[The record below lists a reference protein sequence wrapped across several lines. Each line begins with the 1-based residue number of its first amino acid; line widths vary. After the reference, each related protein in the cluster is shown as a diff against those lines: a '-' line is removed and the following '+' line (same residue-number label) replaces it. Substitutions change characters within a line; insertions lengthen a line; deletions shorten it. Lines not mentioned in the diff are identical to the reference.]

1 MLSDFKYDLLE
12 LGSIDIAPI
21 LEEFNSLTKEDWYVN
36 QHRQKIAKS
45 AQAETMFIPIIYK
58 SEKEYVTIEHLFLE
72 KFPNTLKTVELALIK
87 KLGKLEI
94 DRAIVTCLPAKKKIP
109 AHTDSGAFLAA
120 HHRIHIPLISNPGVV
135 FGYWHTE
142 NQDWKDIYMEP
153 GKCYALNNCT
163 TGHRVYNSS
172 NLDRYHLIV
181 DINYMQN
188 RQLI

>member
-21 LEEFNSLTKEDWYVN
+21 LEEFNTLSKEDWYVN
-36 QHRQKIAKS
+36 QARQNIPKS

-58 SEKEYVTIEHLFLE
+58 SEKDYVTVKHLFFE
-72 KFPNTLKTVELALIK
+72 KFPNTLKTVESTLK
-87 KLGKLEI
+87 EKLGLLEI
-94 DRAIVTCLPAKKKIP
+94 DRAIVTCLPAKMKIP
-109 AHTDSGAFLAA
+109 PHMDSGVFLTN
-120 HHRIHIPLISNPGVV
+120 HHRIHIPLISNPGVI

-142 NQDWKDIYMEP
+142 KQDWKDIYMEP

-163 TGHRVYNSS
+163 TGHRVYNTS

-181 DINYMQN
+181 DINYMHN